1 MPCNNLLYKLRVE
14 SSLYLSYGVAECMKG
29 IDNPLSFLS
38 ETTIDRL
45 SSFKISAVNLNF
57 LYFFSGYRALLIA
70 FISYKYLAKYID
82 NSLHSRMMRAARTG
96 RGRRSQAAACHVAM
110 HQSRLPLAMLVFLQ
124 YFFKQLNTII
134 KQLSA
139 LLMQLDKLQSTKRV

>member
-1 MPCNNLLYKLRVE
+1 MACKYSLLKRLVE
-14 SSLYLSYGVAECMKG
+14 SSLYLSYAHCVAECIKG
-29 IDNPLSFLS
+29 IANPINYRF
-38 ETTIDRL
+38 

-110 HQSRLPLAMLVFLQ
+110 HQTRLPLAMLVFLQ